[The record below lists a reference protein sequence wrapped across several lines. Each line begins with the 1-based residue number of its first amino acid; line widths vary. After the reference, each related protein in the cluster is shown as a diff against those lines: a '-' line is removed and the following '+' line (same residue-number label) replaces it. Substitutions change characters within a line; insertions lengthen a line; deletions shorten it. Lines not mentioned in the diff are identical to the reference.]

1 MRARAAS
8 ASKRATAAIAIKTA
22 AQASA
27 RSTISQYPCAR
38 SRSRAGSR
46 NAIARPSPLQPHA
59 AAPGLADGS
68 LADQLNPRR
77 RERIDEL
84 HQGIDVAADHPFAR
98 FHALDRGQRKP
109 RALGE
114 VALVDFQPR
123 PRGPHLGTS
132 NHASDIGIVILYI
145 AIHS

>member
-8 ASKRATAAIAIKTA
+8 PSRRASAAVAINTA

-27 RSTISQYPCAR
+27 RSTISRYPCAR
-38 SRSRAGSR
+38 PRTRAR
-46 NAIARPSPLQPHA
+46 ARKAIASPSPLQPHA
-59 AAPGLADGS
+59 APPAVADGS
-68 LADQLNPRR
+68 LADQLNPGR
-77 RERIDEL
+77 RERVHEL
-84 HQGIDVAADHPFAR
+84 HQGIDVAADHAFAR

-114 VALVDFQPR
+114 VALVDFQQC
-123 PRGPHLGTS
+123 PRGPHLRTS
-132 NHASDIGIVILYI
+132 YHISDIRIAILYI